1 MRNEELPAPSGLSRK
16 IERTVPTAVPLKSR
30 IIIALTLVVAAVI
43 AAWYL
48 IGRHAADG
56 SPVHRMLVAYEANG
70 FGSDGADDGSAQSLT
85 DEQDVAILDYS
96 FEKLQ
101 EVYYKPIDT
110 SALVRGEATGLTAY
124 LKSKHESTPVAAA
137 GSDEDSA
144 NALLRSAFSTYGS
157 KYGDDNLT
165 FAAVSGMLNSL
176 GDPYTVFLDPRDNQ
190 SLTELI
196 DGGNFGGI
204 GIYIGQDQ
212 KTKETIIIEPI
223 AGTPAERAGLKAG
236 DIIVSVDGHS
246 TKGLQLDPVMN
257 LIRGKAG
264 TTARLVV
271 QRSGGPTRTIPV
283 TREEIHV
290 PSVAYRMLD
299 QNVGY
304 IQLFDFGDTS
314 AEEVNTALAK
324 LTSQGAKAF
333 VLDLRNNGG
342 GLLNAAVDISSKFIS
357 DGPIVSIIDR
367 SGRIETRDADG
378 DAISRKPLVVLVNQF
393 SASASEITAGAIQDT
408 KAGEL
413 IGVKTFGKGV
423 VQTIYP
429 LPGASAI
436 KITTARYVTPAG
448 RDINKKG
455 IMPNVVV
462 QMDPRLVGIPSRDVQ
477 LRAALENIKKQLAL
491 AH

>member
-1 MRNEELPAPSGLSRK
+1 
-16 IERTVPTAVPLKSR
+16 VPVKARLFTA
-30 IIIALTLVVAAVI
+30 LVLVAAVLT
-43 AAWYL
+43 AVWFGYV
-48 IGRHAADG
+48 RKSADDN
-56 SPVHRMLVAYEANG
+56 PVHHMLVAYEANG
-70 FGSDGADDGSAQSLT
+70 FGSDGADGGAQTLT
-85 DEQDVAILDYS
+85 DEQDVTILDYS
-96 FEKLQ
+96 YEKLQ
-101 EVYYKPIDT
+101 ESYYKPIDT
-110 SALVRGEATGLTAY
+110 SVLVRGELNGLSSY
-124 LKSKHESTPVAAA
+124 LKSKHVASTLANP
-137 GSDEDSA
+137 DPNEDGA
-144 NALLRSAFSTYGS
+144 NALLRNAFSAYGA

-176 GDPYTVFLDPRDNQ
+176 GDPYTVFLDPRENQ

-204 GIYIGQDQ
+204 GIYIGQDE
-212 KTKETIIIEPI
+212 KTKQTIIIEPI
-223 AGTPAERAGLKAG
+223 TGTPAERAGLKAG
-236 DIIVSVDGHS
+236 DIIVSVDGHA

-264 TTARLVV
+264 TTAHLVV
-271 QRSGGPTRTIPV
+271 QRQGQPVHSYAV

-324 LTSQGAKAF
+324 LSSQGAKAF

-342 GLLNAAVDISSKFIS
+342 GLLNAAVDISSKFIA

-367 SGRIETRDADG
+367 SGRIETHDANG
-378 DAISRKPLVVLVNQF
+378 DAISPKPLVVLVNQF

-408 KAGEL
+408 HAGEL

-462 QMDPRLVGIPSRDVQ
+462 PMDPRLVGLPSRDVQ
-477 LRAALENIKKQLAL
+477 LRAALDDIKKQLAL

>member
-1 MRNEELPAPSGLSRK
+1 MPVKAR
-16 IERTVPTAVPLKSR
+16 IFTVFIL
-30 IIIALTLVVAAVI
+30 VAAVLT
-43 AAWYL
+43 AVWFGYVRRSAV
-48 IGRHAADG
+48 DN
-56 SPVHRMLVAYEANG
+56 PVHRMLVAYEANG
-70 FGSDGADDGSAQSLT
+70 FGSDGADGGAQSLT

-96 FEKLQ
+96 YEKLQ
-101 EVYYKPIDT
+101 ESYYKPVD
-110 SALVRGEATGLTAY
+110 SSSLVHGELNGLTAY
-124 LKSKHESTPVAAA
+124 LKSQHVVAAFGA
-137 GSDEDSA
+137 GADASEDGA
-144 NALLRSAFSTYGS
+144 NSLLRSAFATYGA

-176 GDPYTVFLDPRDNQ
+176 GDPYTVFLDARDNR

-204 GIYIGQDQ
+204 GIYIGQDDKSKQ
-212 KTKETIIIEPI
+212 TLIIEPI
-223 AGTPAERAGLKAG
+223 TGTPADRAGLKAG
-236 DIIVSVDGHS
+236 DIIVSVDGHA
-246 TKGLQLDPVMN
+246 TKGLPLDPVMN

-264 TTARLVV
+264 TTAHLLVER
-271 QRSGGPTRTIPV
+271 QGQPLHTYAV

-299 QNVGY
+299 QDVGY

-324 LTSQGAKAF
+324 LSSQGAKAF

-342 GLLNAAVDISSKFIS
+342 GLLNAAVDISSKFIA

-367 SGRIETRDADG
+367 SGRIETRDANG

-408 KAGEL
+408 KVGAL

-429 LPGASAI
+429 LPGMSAI

-455 IMPNVVV
+455 IVPNIVVP
-462 QMDPRLVGIPSRDVQ
+462 MDPRLVGIPSRDVQ
-477 LRAALENIKKQLAL
+477 LRAALEDIKKQLAL

>member
-1 MRNEELPAPSGLSRK
+1 VPVKARLL
-16 IERTVPTAVPLKSR
+16 TVIV
-30 IIIALTLVVAAVI
+30 VVAAVLTAVWFGYI
-43 AAWYL
+43 HKPGDA
-48 IGRHAADG
+48 
-56 SPVHRMLVAYEANG
+56 SPVHHMLVAYEANG
-70 FGSDGADDGSAQSLT
+70 FGSDGADGGTQTLT
-85 DEQDVAILDYS
+85 DEQDVTILDYS
-96 FEKLQ
+96 YEKLQ
-101 EVYYKPIDT
+101 EAYYKPVD
-110 SALVRGEATGLTAY
+110 SGVLVHGELSGLTSY
-124 LKSKHESTPVAAA
+124 LKSQHVAASLGA
-137 GSDEDSA
+137 PDPNEDGA
-144 NALLRSAFSTYGS
+144 NSLLRSAFSTYGA

-176 GDPYTVFLDPRDNQ
+176 GDPYTVFLDPRENQ

-204 GIYIGQDQ
+204 GIYIGQDE
-212 KTKETIIIEPI
+212 KTKQTIIIEPI
-223 AGTPAERAGLKAG
+223 TGTPAERAGLKAG
-236 DIIVSVDGHS
+236 DIIVSVDGHP

-264 TTARLVV
+264 TTAHLVV
-271 QRSGGPTRTIPV
+271 KRQGVPAHTYAV

-324 LTSQGAKAF
+324 LASQGAKAY

-342 GLLNAAVDISSKFIS
+342 GLLNAAVDISSKFIA

-367 SGRIETRDADG
+367 SGRIETHDADG
-378 DAISRKPLVVLVNQF
+378 DAIAPKPLVVLVNQF

-408 KAGEL
+408 HAGEL

-455 IMPNVVV
+455 IMPNIVVP
-462 QMDPRLVGIPSRDVQ
+462 MDPRLVGLPSRDVQ
-477 LRAALENIKKQLAL
+477 LRAALDDIKKQLAL

>member
-1 MRNEELPAPSGLSRK
+1 MPAK
-16 IERTVPTAVPLKSR
+16 TR
-30 IIIALTLVVAAVI
+30 IVIALVVVAAVL
-43 AAWYL
+43 AAVWYTF
-48 IGRHAADG
+48 GRQSAAGD
-56 SPVHRMLVAYEANG
+56 PVHRMLVAYEANG
-70 FGSDGADDGSAQSLT
+70 FGSDGADGGSAQSLT

-96 FEKLQ
+96 FEKL
-101 EVYYKPIDT
+101 EEAYYKPVDT
-110 SALVRGEATGLTAY
+110 SVLVRGEANGLTSY
-124 LKSKHESTPVAAA
+124 LKSKHVTPALGASGA
-137 GSDEDSA
+137 DEDSA
-144 NALLRSAFSTYGS
+144 NALLRNAFTTYGT
-157 KYGDDNLT
+157 KFGDDNLT

-176 GDPYTVFLDPRDNQ
+176 GDPYTVFLDPRDNR

-212 KTKETIIIEPI
+212 KSKQTIIIEPI
-223 AGTPAERAGLKAG
+223 AGTPAERAGLKSG
-236 DIIVSVDGHS
+236 DIIVSVDGHP

-264 TTARLVV
+264 TTAHLVIE
-271 QRSGGPTRTIPV
+271 RTGQPNRAVAV

-299 QNVGY
+299 QDVGY

-314 AEEVNTALAK
+314 AEEVNTALVR
-324 LTSQGAKAF
+324 LSGEGAKAF

-342 GLLNAAVDISSKFIS
+342 GLLNAAVDISSKFIP

-367 SGRIETRDADG
+367 SGRIETHDADG
-378 DAISRKPLVVLVNQF
+378 DAISRRPLVVLVNQF

-462 QMDPRLVGIPSRDVQ
+462 PMDPRLVGLPSRDVQ
-477 LRAALENIKKQLAL
+477 LRAALVAIKKQLAL

>member
-1 MRNEELPAPSGLSRK
+1 VPVKAR
-16 IERTVPTAVPLKSR
+16 IFTVFIL
-30 IIIALTLVVAAVI
+30 VAAVL
-43 AAWYL
+43 AAVWFGYV
-48 IGRHAADG
+48 RRSADDN
-56 SPVHRMLVAYEANG
+56 PVHRMLVAYEANG
-70 FGSDGADDGSAQSLT
+70 FGSDGADGGAQSLT

-96 FEKLQ
+96 YEKLQ
-101 EVYYKPIDT
+101 ESYYKPVDSHI
-110 SALVRGEATGLTAY
+110 LVHGELNGLTAY
-124 LKSKHESTPVAAA
+124 LKAQHVAAA
-137 GSDEDSA
+137 LGAGADPSEDGA
-144 NALLRSAFSTYGS
+144 NSLLRSAFATYGT

-176 GDPYTVFLDPRDNQ
+176 GDPYTVFLDPRDNR

-204 GIYIGQDQ
+204 GIYIGQDDKSKQ
-212 KTKETIIIEPI
+212 TVIIEPI
-223 AGTPAERAGLKAG
+223 TGTPADRAGLKAG

-264 TTARLVV
+264 TTAHLLV
-271 QRSGGPTRTIPV
+271 QRQGQPQHAYAV

-324 LTSQGAKAF
+324 LSSQGAKAF

-342 GLLNAAVDISSKFIS
+342 GLLNAAVDISSKFIA

-367 SGRIETRDADG
+367 SGRIETRDANG
-378 DAISRKPLVVLVNQF
+378 DAISPKPLVVLVNQF

-408 KAGEL
+408 KVGAL

-429 LPGASAI
+429 LPGLSAI

-455 IMPNVVV
+455 IVPNIVVP
-462 QMDPRLVGIPSRDVQ
+462 MDPRLVGIPTRDVQ
-477 LRAALENIKKQLAL
+477 LRAALEDIKKQLAL

>member
-1 MRNEELPAPSGLSRK
+1 MPVKARL
-16 IERTVPTAVPLKSR
+16 ITA
-30 IIIALTLVVAAVI
+30 LVLVAAVL
-43 AAWYL
+43 AAVWFGY
-48 IGRHAADG
+48 IHKPGDASSVQH
-56 SPVHRMLVAYEANG
+56 MLVAYEANG
-70 FGSDGADDGSAQSLT
+70 FGSDGADGGAQTLT
-85 DEQDVAILDYS
+85 DEQDVTILDYS
-96 FEKLQ
+96 YEKLQ
-101 EVYYKPIDT
+101 ESYYKPVD
-110 SALVRGEATGLTAY
+110 SGVLVRGELNGLSSY
-124 LKSKHESTPVAAA
+124 LKSQHVVASLGAP
-137 GSDEDSA
+137 DPNEDGA
-144 NALLRSAFSTYGS
+144 NALLRNAFSTYGT

-204 GIYIGQDQ
+204 GIYIGQDE
-212 KTKETIIIEPI
+212 KTKQTIIIEPI
-223 AGTPAERAGLKAG
+223 TGTPAERAGLKAG
-236 DIIVSVDGHS
+236 DIIVSVDGHP

-264 TTARLVV
+264 TTAHLVV
-271 QRSGGPTRTIPV
+271 QRQGQAVQTYAV

-324 LTSQGAKAF
+324 LASQGAKAY

-342 GLLNAAVDISSKFIS
+342 GLLNAAVDISSKFIA

-367 SGRIETRDADG
+367 SGRIETHDANG
-378 DAISRKPLVVLVNQF
+378 DAISPKPLVVLVNQF

-408 KAGEL
+408 HVGEL

-455 IMPNVVV
+455 IMPNIVVP
-462 QMDPRLVGIPSRDVQ
+462 MDPRLVGLPSRDVQ
-477 LRAALENIKKQLAL
+477 LRAALDDIKKQLAL